1 LRHILVTGANRG
13 IGLEFVRQY
22 AADGYKVTATCRDPS
37 RAWDLRRVAGDVEI
51 ATLDITS
58 ADEIATLARD
68 LAGVS
73 IDILVGNAA
82 VFGGS
87 RSRFDDI
94 DWDTWRH
101 VFDVNVVGTA
111 RVAVELWR
119 NVAQSAERKIVL
131 LSSRAGL
138 PREAKAGA
146 SYAYRASKAALNAA
160 GRHLALDLAE
170 HGVIVAILNPGHVRS
185 GIGGRNAPMSPAESV
200 ARMRGVIASLTAG
213 HAGRFWHFDGAEI
226 PL

>member
-1 LRHILVTGANRG
+1 VAARVRATAPEVVFHLAARSLVRPA
-13 IGLEFVRQY
+13 F
-22 AADGYKVTATCRDPS
+22 ADP
-37 RAWDLRRVAGDVEI
+37 
-51 ATLDITS
+51 
-58 ADEIATLARD
+58 
-68 LAGVS
+68 
-73 IDILVGNAA
+73 VG
-82 VFGGS
+82 
-87 RSRFDDI
+87 
-94 DWDTWRH
+94 T
-101 VFDVNVVGTA
+101 FDVNVVGTA

-185 GIGGRNAPMSPAESV
+185 GVGGRNAPMSPAESV
-200 ARMRGVIASLTAG
+200 ARMRGVIASLTAS